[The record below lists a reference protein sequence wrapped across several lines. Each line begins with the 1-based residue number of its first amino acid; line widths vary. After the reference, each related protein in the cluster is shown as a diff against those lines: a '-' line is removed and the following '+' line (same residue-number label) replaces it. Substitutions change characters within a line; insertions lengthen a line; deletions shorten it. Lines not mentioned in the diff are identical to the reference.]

1 MNLEYN
7 QNQTNNENN
16 VDIDS
21 LINSIKISNLNEYYD
36 IETSIFKKRC
46 DRLNLLFFNESESL
60 PPNKD
65 IPPPY
70 NKLFIILFKEISIYI
85 EEIERLNKQLRKNNK
100 SEKESF
106 QKNNLVNENNKKI
119 NMKGLNN
126 VNFKKSHIK
135 STSNSF
141 VNSSI
146 IQKKINKN
154 NIITCDKK
162 EKIKVN
168 EKIKKKE
175 NIFLND
181 EEIEKNKKKI
191 NKSFINK
198 EISIQQSLNNE
209 INEEIIERCMNQY
222 EDELNNLQNLEEIL
236 LNQKKI
242 INSKKKKL
250 IIKY

>member
-1 MNLEYN
+1 MNLECN
-7 QNQTNNENN
+7 QNKTNNENN
-16 VDIDS
+16 DDIDS

-46 DRLNLLFFNESESL
+46 DNLNLLFFNESESL
-60 PPNKD
+60 PPNKK

-100 SEKESF
+100 NEKESF
-106 QKNNLVNENNKKI
+106 QNNNLVNEKNKKNNMKKLNNINNKKT
-119 NMKGLNN
+119 
-126 VNFKKSHIK
+126 HIK
-135 STSNSF
+135 SISNSF
-141 VNSSI
+141 VNPSNL
-146 IQKKINKN
+146 KIKENKN
-154 NIITCDKK
+154 NIITFGKK

-175 NIFLND
+175 NIKLND

-198 EISIQQSLNNE
+198 DISIQQTINNE
-209 INEEIIERCMNQY
+209 INEDIIERCMNQY
-222 EDELNNLQNLEEIL
+222 EDELYNLQNLEKIL
-236 LNQKKI
+236 LNQKNI
-242 INSKKKKL
+242 INSKKK
-250 IIKY
+250 I

>member
-1 MNLEYN
+1 MNLENN
-7 QNQTNNENN
+7 QNETNNENN
-16 VDIDS
+16 DNIDS
-21 LINSIKISNLNEYYD
+21 LLNSIKISNLNEYYD

-46 DRLNLLFFNESESL
+46 DKLNILFFNESESL
-60 PPNKD
+60 PPNKE
-65 IPPPY
+65 IPYPY

-85 EEIERLNKQLRKNNK
+85 EEIKRLNILLRQNNK
-100 SEKESF
+100 SEKQLF
-106 QKNNLVNENNKKI
+106 QNNNFVNVKNKKNNLKI
-119 NMKGLNN
+119 YDN
-126 VNFKKSHIK
+126 VNFKKNYIK

-222 EDELNNLQNLEEIL
+222 EDELYNLQNLEKIV
-236 LNQKKI
+236 LNQKNL
-242 INSKKKKL
+242 INSKKK
-250 IIKY
+250 I